1 MKLAMLGS
9 VNDDILNIEELSVEL
24 IKLLE
29 QYFPDAIT
37 QRYQIEKMQEPVQVL
52 EEIAR
57 VRACLLKGNEL
68 DISKAANI
76 LMDDFRSGRLGRLT
90 LEFPDISE

>member
-1 MKLAMLGS
+1 MKVLL
-9 VNDDILNIEELSVEL
+9 LNGGPHPQGCV
-24 IKLLE
+24 
-29 QYFPDAIT
+29 AT
-37 QRYQIEKMQEPVQVL
+37 AL

-76 LMDDFRSGRLGRLT
+76 LMDDFRNGRLGRIT
-90 LEFPDISE
+90 LEFAEDYK

>member
-1 MKLAMLGS
+1 
-9 VNDDILNIEELSVEL
+9 VNDEILNIDELSIEL

-29 QYFPDAIT
+29 VYFPEVICD
-37 QRYQIEKMQEPVQVL
+37 RYQIEKQEEPLKVL

-76 LMDDFRSGRLGRLT
+76 LLDDFRSGRLGKLT
-90 LEFPDISE
+90 LEFPQISE

>member
-1 MKLAMLGS
+1 MLGS
-9 VNDDILNIEELSVEL
+9 VNDDILNIEELAIEL

-29 QYFPDAIT
+29 KYFPEAIKE
-37 QRYQIEKMQEPVQVL
+37 RYGIEKQEEPLKVL

-68 DISKAANI
+68 DLSKASNLLI
-76 LMDDFRSGRLGRLT
+76 DDFRSGRLGKIT
-90 LEFPDISE
+90 LEFPVTTE

>member
-1 MKLAMLGS
+1 M
-9 VNDDILNIEELSVEL
+9 EL

-29 QYFPDAIT
+29 EHFPEVISE
-37 QRYQIEKMQEPVQVL
+37 RYQIEKQEEPLKVL

-76 LMDDFRSGRLGRLT
+76 LMDDFRSGRLGKLT
-90 LEFPDISE
+90 LEFPTVEE

>member
-1 MKLAMLGS
+1 MK
-9 VNDDILNIEELSVEL
+9 
-24 IKLLE
+24 
-29 QYFPDAIT
+29 
-37 QRYQIEKMQEPVQVL
+37 VL

-76 LMDDFRSGRLGRLT
+76 LLDDFRSGRLGKLT
-90 LEFPDISE
+90 LEFPQLSE

>member
-1 MKLAMLGS
+1 M
-9 VNDDILNIEELSVEL
+9 DFF
-24 IKLLE
+24 KLLD
-29 QYFPDAIT
+29 QHFPEVIYE
-37 QRYQIEKMQEPVQVL
+37 RYQIEKQEEPLKIL

-76 LMDDFRSGRLGRLT
+76 LMDDFRSGRLGKLT
-90 LEFPDISE
+90 LEFPMSNE